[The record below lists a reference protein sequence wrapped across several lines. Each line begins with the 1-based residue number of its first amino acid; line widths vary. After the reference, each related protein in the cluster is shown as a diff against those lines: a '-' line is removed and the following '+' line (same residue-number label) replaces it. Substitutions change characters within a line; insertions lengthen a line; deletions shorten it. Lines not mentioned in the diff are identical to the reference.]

1 MAKARNIYGP
11 RTVGDVSE
19 IEVTYKYPETAAVF
33 MEVLR
38 GVGLNS
44 RLSGP
49 TSVVVWVPPLTAEER
64 RQFDARDEDE
74 LIKRLSAEAQSISAQ
89 RRAREYVARRPGDN
103 QRYRFRAPSLEVARE
118 HARRHLGPSA
128 TAEPV
133 ETDESRDPG
142 TRRTS
147 KRAKRPSK
155 RAKRP
160 SVKRKRGA
168 SKPSVKRDRGRE
180 FLVTVASRGRRHQ
193 IGGIDRF
200 RDGTFVTWVELAPGS
215 HGYFDSFEDAVD
227 GVVNMGWGGLKRGD
241 RVSVRD
247 ITNQ

>member
-133 ETDESRDPG
+133 ETDESRTARDQGDAKAFVLGQRVERLRREMEEEIDRVGEYGPLESAIAHRRAREALEDYIRQV
-142 TRRTS
+142 RRTNTS
-147 KRAKRPSK
+147 AARVAQASARAG
-155 RAKRP
+155 AA
-160 SVKRKRGA
+160 SVSGERG
-168 SKPSVKRDRGRE
+168 S
-180 FLVTVASRGRRHQ
+180 
-193 IGGIDRF
+193 
-200 RDGTFVTWVELAPGS
+200 
-215 HGYFDSFEDAVD
+215 
-227 GVVNMGWGGLKRGD
+227 
-241 RVSVRD
+241 
-247 ITNQ
+247 